1 MDPSEVILWS
11 EVKRGYPSKCERVT
25 VVILHGV
32 GWKGIQAAAERTSL
46 DSG

>member
-25 VVILHGV
+25 VGARPDLLPGSVARKIG
-32 GWKGIQAAAERTSL
+32 QASPP
-46 DSG
+46 SV